1 MRTIA
6 SSPRTHTTPD
16 TRRVSRLGA
25 LCFGVIVGAL
35 TAIIG
40 GVLLWL
46 LGLSTGGWPAV
57 GLMLVSVGAGG
68 WLAAWRIGGSGWKHG
83 LYVGLLLAALTL
95 LVTLFSGESLNLGG
109 VITVFATCAAA
120 GALGGWLA
128 RRVVLRRSRV

>member
-25 LCFGVIVGAL
+25 LCFGVVVGAL

-46 LGLSTGGWPAV
+46 LGLSRGTR
-57 GLMLVSVGAGG
+57 LVAPQDGHRMS
-68 WLAAWRIGGSGWKHG
+68 
-83 LYVGLLLAALTL
+83 
-95 LVTLFSGESLNLGG
+95 
-109 VITVFATCAAA
+109 
-120 GALGGWLA
+120 
-128 RRVVLRRSRV
+128 